1 MFFHVDESGNTG
13 NNLFDPNQ
21 PRLSYGLLSSK
32 TNVDVLG
39 VRLHKEMLR
48 GVGVPAL
55 HANELGIDRLS
66 TIAPLLCELQRKMRF
81 CFDYYYIV
89 KPDFA
94 VTMLFEAVFDAGLNE
109 AVKWD
114 AYWTPLRFV
123 LLLKLNELLDE
134 SILKQAWKLC
144 TVKRAEKYEQD
155 IVELLT
161 ELKRRA
167 EASSLDA
174 RSKELLVDA
183 FRFGIARPL
192 DLDFG
197 APDPRFVSPN
207 TVGFQFVV
215 HAMSR
220 RLRKA
225 RRKDAYRIVIDK
237 QQQFNRSQQELHSIY
252 QIASDGYARLD
263 SSERKFL
270 LHHPHHYGVDENI
283 ILHRGIPRKAIAVST
298 SADSIGLQIVDI
310 YLWITNRVLSG
321 APLNPELSELAGL
334 FFRRAITDGISLE
347 GLVGRFQAFEQNL
360 PALDELSED
369 QRNVVKASVE
379 AHRKKVESLQI

>member
-1 MFFHVDESGNTG
+1 MFFHADESGNTG

-32 TNVDVLG
+32 TNVDALG
-39 VRLHKEMLR
+39 VQLHKEMVR
-48 GVGVPAL
+48 RVGVPAL

-94 VTMLFEAVFDAGLNE
+94 VTKLFEAVFDAGLNK
-109 AVKWD
+109 AVRWD

-123 LLLKLNELLDE
+123 LLFKLNELLDE
-134 SILKQAWKLC
+134 SILKQAWTLC
-144 TVKRAEKYEQD
+144 TVKRVEKYEQD

-174 RSKELLVDA
+174 RSKEVLVDA

-225 RRKDAYRIVIDK
+225 RRKDAYKIVVDK
-237 QQQFNRSQQELHSIY
+237 QQQFNRSQQEVHSLY
-252 QIASDGYARLD
+252 QVISDGYARLD
-263 SSERKFL
+263 SNERKFL
-270 LHHPHHYGVDENI
+270 LHHPYHYGVDENI
-283 ILHRGIPRKAIAVST
+283 ILHRGIPRKAISVST
-298 SADSIGLQIVDI
+298 SADSIGLQMVDI

-321 APLNPELSELAGL
+321 AQLNQELNELVRL
-334 FFRRAITDGISLE
+334 FFRRAVTDGISLE
-347 GLVGRFQAFEQNL
+347 GLVGRFQAFEQEL